1 MRHNQIFCQYTQL
14 SEKGVVWRE
23 VLLWLKLEKSIGEL
37 VEETGTDLP
46 PPSTSNQ
53 GQQLIPSEY
62 QMGEWCGK
70 QCRGLMLGLGLL
82 VGVVLTIGMVTKG
95 CRTVVPRN
103 AWTTAHACILKDG
116 PT

>member
-1 MRHNQIFCQYTQL
+1 
-14 SEKGVVWRE
+14 
-23 VLLWLKLEKSIGEL
+23 
-37 VEETGTDLP
+37 
-46 PPSTSNQ
+46 
-53 GQQLIPSEY
+53 
-62 QMGEWCGK
+62 MGEWCGK